1 MMGCRLGHGI
11 NRLIPHSYLL
21 TLYPSMLQSAAL
33 DGQQMDGRVMLD
45 PQTHLIDGKTL
56 MYVYMDSSWE
66 PVTSSHQPSIRLALV
81 S

>member
-1 MMGCRLGHGI
+1 
-11 NRLIPHSYLL
+11 
-21 TLYPSMLQSAAL
+21 MLQSAAL